1 MVHTLNSFHSLLY
14 IFNLFFHFEFPNIPV
29 IVSAT
34 VSYSINVR
42 CDLGSPEFF
51 QIHKGKTT
59 FKKVC
64 YLPFSKTHSCT
75 CTVAFS
81 RGSMDCGDVVFL
93 ITNVMCT

>member
-14 IFNLFFHFEFPNIPV
+14 ILICFSTLMFPNIPV

-34 VSYSINVR
+34 VFYSFNVR

-51 QIHKGKTT
+51 QRIHKGKTT

-64 YLPFSKTHSCT
+64 YLPFSKTHSST
-75 CTVAFS
+75 CT
-81 RGSMDCGDVVFL
+81 GGVFQRL
-93 ITNVMCT
+93 HGL